1 MCLILEDI
9 QVKGVVM
16 YYIWDGDIVVFWVK
30 VVMFVIGGYGWVFN
44 IIFNDYV
51 LIGDGLVMAVMVGL
65 FF

>member
-1 MCLILEDI
+1 
-9 QVKGVVM
+9 M